1 MPYSSHACQ
10 TNSEEQTAMELPP
23 SSPPHL
29 LPAAALAPA
38 RALGTSDGPRPV
50 AALSSQRSKKKARQP
65 QKMPSATL
73 NENNVLKPIGDL
85 NLPNKARVSITIHES
100 FSDLLDELGEP
111 VAGEDIDTVLKE
123 MRTKR
128 YYD

>member
-1 MPYSSHACQ
+1 M
-10 TNSEEQTAMELPP
+10 
-23 SSPPHL
+23 
-29 LPAAALAPA
+29 
-38 RALGTSDGPRPV
+38 
-50 AALSSQRSKKKARQP
+50 KIKAIY
-65 QKMPSATL
+65 
-73 NENNVLKPIGDL
+73 ENNVLKPLGDL
-85 NLPNKARVSITIHES
+85 SLPNKARVSITIHES